1 MSEAVTVFEVVVTP
15 WLTVVESTTA
25 PFPSLISKRYTSES
39 GTLVVEFVKTSTT
52 DVLSVIFAPLA
63 GETSSGAVALSVEPS
78 GPVIEAPVALPADGA
93 VGADDC
99 PHATMNATRTAN
111 PLSINLCRDMHLS
124 RRSVS
129 CGNEPWNIR
138 SDNGSPGHP

>member
-1 MSEAVTVFEVVVTP
+1 MSCAVTVFEVVVAP
-15 WLTVVESTTA
+15 WLTVVESTTD
-25 PFPSLISKRYTSES
+25 PFPSLISKRYTSDS

-52 DVLSVIFAPLA
+52 GVPDAILAPLSGEASA
-63 GETSSGAVALSVEPS
+63 GAEALSVEPS
-78 GPVIEAPVALPADGA
+78 GPVIEAPVTLPPDGV

-99 PHATMNATRTAN
+99 PHATMNATSTAN

-129 CGNEPWNIR
+129 SGKRVVEHR
-138 SDNGSPGHP
+138 Y